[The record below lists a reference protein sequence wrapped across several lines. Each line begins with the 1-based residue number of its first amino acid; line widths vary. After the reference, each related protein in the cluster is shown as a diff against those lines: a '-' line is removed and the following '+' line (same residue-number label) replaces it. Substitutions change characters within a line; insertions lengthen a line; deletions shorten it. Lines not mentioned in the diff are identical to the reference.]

1 MDWTPP
7 VKLKPCQRG
16 ARAAAVR
23 SPPAGRNL
31 LIFTAAIAAMSLAG
45 AAFAAP
51 TGAVPVNI
59 IPTPLSVEAEAGA
72 PVRIDAGTVIVASP
86 NGAEHRI
93 AVDFASLVAR
103 TRGLR
108 LHLASRAAAGH
119 SAILFRGVTLRGK
132 TAAES
137 YDLTIGQRQVV
148 IAAATDAGQ
157 LYGAASLWQLMT
169 PDAAKG
175 PVTLQPTHIH
185 DAPRFAWRGLMLDSA
200 RHYQSPAFIKKL
212 IDVMALHKLNVL
224 HWHLTDDQAWRLEI
238 KKYPKLTQVGGWR
251 VPAGAAAPA
260 DIDPKT
266 GKPRLYGGV
275 YTQTQVR
282 EIVAYAAARNIT
294 VVPEIEMPGHAL
306 SAILAY
312 PELGSAGPA
321 PASIQS
327 DYGVFPWLYN
337 TDDHTFAVLDDVLTE
352 VLALFPSPYIHVGGD
367 EAVKDQWKA
376 SPTIQAK
383 MKSLGITS
391 EDEMQSWFTHRI
403 ADFLTAHGRKL
414 IGWDEIL
421 DNAPLPPGATV
432 MSWRGIDG
440 AIAAAKA
447 GHDTVLAPAPW
458 LYFDNRQSARPE
470 EPPGRGAVIDLK
482 TVYMFDPEPA
492 ALTDDQRR
500 HIVGV
505 QANVWTEHIR
515 TEDRVETMLFPRV
528 AAIAETAWS
537 PQSARGWDG
546 FANRVPAMLDR
557 YKALGVKADDAAV
570 AVRIAASPAS
580 AGQGQATLS
589 TQFGLGEIRYTT
601 DGSAPTMAS
610 MLYTAPLALPLP
622 THLKAAAFKD
632 GAAISPVTAQVIDAL
647 TIRHRTSQ
655 QLNLCTNGL
664 DLNLE
669 DDGPIKGPRAAFLVD
684 IMNPC
689 WIYPKAEMTGIKSLS
704 ISVGQIPFNFQIGA
718 DRAKIALRP
727 PHTPD
732 GELEVRDGCT
742 GPVIAALPLAAA
754 VKTTGVTTLS
764 ASLAAPLTGPHDLC
778 FSFTARSVDPIS
790 VVNWVQLTPAD
801 AGKPGA

>member
-1 MDWTPP
+1 MRRPRAGISLLP
-7 VKLKPCQRG
+7 VL
-16 ARAAAVR
+16 
-23 SPPAGRNL
+23 
-31 LIFTAAIAAMSLAG
+31 T
-45 AAFAAP
+45 AAFAAFGL
-51 TGAVPVNI
+51 TGGALAAPSVNI
-59 IPTPLSVEAEAGA
+59 IPEPLSVETPASAA
-72 PVRIDAGTVIVASP
+72 PVRVDGRTIIVAPS
-86 NGAEHRI
+86 GAAGRRL
-93 AVDFASLVAR
+93 ADDFAGLVAR
-103 TRGLR
+103 TRGLKLR
-108 LHLASRAAAGH
+108 IASHAIAGH
-119 SAILFRGVTLRGK
+119 AAIVFVRATGAGQPR
-132 TAAES
+132 ES
-137 YDLTIGQRQVV
+137 YDLAIGDGRATIS
-148 IAAATDAGQ
+148 APTDAGL

-169 PDAAKG
+169 PDGRKG
-175 PVTLQPTHIH
+175 AVTLQAVRIH
-185 DAPRFAWRGLMLDSA
+185 DAPRFAWRGLMIDSA

-238 KKYPKLTQVGGWR
+238 KKYPLLTKVGGWR
-251 VPAGAAAPA
+251 VPAGAAAQG

-266 GKPRLYGGV
+266 GRPRLYGGV
-275 YTQTQVR
+275 YTQAQVR

-294 VVPEIEMPGHAL
+294 IVPEIEMPGHAL

-312 PELGSAGPA
+312 PELGSAGKA

-327 DYGVFPWLYN
+327 DWGVFPWLYN

-352 VLALFPSPYIHVGGD
+352 VMALFPSAYIHVGGD

-376 SPTIQAK
+376 SPKIQAR
-383 MKSLGITS
+383 MKALGITS
-391 EDEMQSWFTHRI
+391 EDELQSWFTHRI

-440 AIAAAKA
+440 AIATAKA

-458 LYFDNRQSARPE
+458 LYFDNRQSARAE

-482 TVYMFDPEPA
+482 TVYTFDPEPSV
-492 ALTDDQRR
+492 LSEEQRR

-546 FANRVPAMLDR
+546 FSGRLPAMLDR
-557 YKALGVKADDAAV
+557 YKALGVNADDAAV
-570 AVRIAASPAS
+570 AVRIEAAPGT
-580 AGQGQATLS
+580 AGHAQARLA

-601 DGSAPTMAS
+601 DGSAPTAGS
-610 MLYTAPLALPLP
+610 TLYAAPIAVPLP
-622 THLKAAAFKD
+622 TKLKAAAFVN
-632 GAAISPVTAQVIDAL
+632 GEAISPVSEQLIDAL
-647 TIRHRTSQ
+647 TVRHKVSQ
-655 QLNLCTNGL
+655 QLSLCTNAL

-669 DDGPIKGPRAAFLVD
+669 DDGPVKGPRAVFLVD

-689 WIYPKAEMTGIKSLS
+689 WIYPKADMTGIAGLS
-704 ISVGQIPFNFQIGA
+704 VGVGQIPFNFQIGA
-718 DRAKIALRP
+718 DRAKIVLRP
-727 PHTPD
+727 PHSPD

-742 GPVIAALPLAAA
+742 GPVVATLPLAPAMRN
-754 VKTTGVTTLS
+754 TGVTK
-764 ASLAAPLTGPHDLC
+764 LATAITPMTGAHDLC
-778 FSFTARSVDPIS
+778 FSFTARSVDPMS
-790 VVNWVQLTPAD
+790 VIGWVQLVPSD
-801 AGKPGA
+801 AAKPGA

>member
-1 MDWTPP
+1 M
-7 VKLKPCQRG
+7 
-16 ARAAAVR
+16 R
-23 SPPAGRNL
+23 SPRAGRAL
-31 LIFTAAIAAMSLAG
+31 LLFTAALSAIGLTG
-45 AAFAAP
+45 AASAAP
-51 TGAVPVNI
+51 PNSIAPNI
-59 IPTPLSVEAEAGA
+59 IPAPLSVEAEAGP
-72 PVRIDAGTVIVASP
+72 PVRIDSGTVIVAQP
-86 NGAEHRI
+86 GPAGHKR
-93 AVDFASLVAR
+93 AADFANLVAR
-103 TRGLR
+103 TRGLKLR
-108 LHLASRAAAGH
+108 LAAHASPGH
-119 SAILFRGVTLRGK
+119 AAILFRAATIREK
-132 TAAES
+132 TGEG

-157 LYGAASLWQLMT
+157 IYGAASLWQLMT

-175 PVTLQPTHIH
+175 AITLQPMHIH

-238 KKYPKLTQVGGWR
+238 KKYPKLTEVGGWR
-251 VPAGAAAPA
+251 VPAGAAAEA

-266 GKPRLYGGV
+266 GQPRLYGGV
-275 YTQTQVR
+275 YTQAQAR

-312 PELGSAGPA
+312 PELGSTGSA

-337 TDDHTFAVLDDVLTE
+337 TDDHTFAVLDDVLAE
-352 VLALFPSPYIHVGGD
+352 VLAIFPSAYIHVGGD

-376 SPTIQAK
+376 SPTVQAK

-421 DNAPLPPGATV
+421 DHAPLPPGATV

-440 AIAAAKA
+440 AIATAKA

-458 LYFDNRQSARPE
+458 LYFDNRQSARAE
-470 EPPGRGAVIDLK
+470 EPPGRGTVIDLK
-482 TVYMFDPEPA
+482 MVYTFDPAPSV
-492 ALTDDQRR
+492 LTEDQRR

-537 PQSARGWDG
+537 PQSARGWGG
-546 FANRVPAMLDR
+546 FTDRLPAMLDR

-570 AVRIAASPAS
+570 AVRIAASPGD
-580 AGQGQATLS
+580 AGQTQVALT

-601 DGSAPTMAS
+601 SGSTPTAAS
-610 MLYTAPLALPLP
+610 SLYTAPLTLQLPARV
-622 THLKAAAFKD
+622 KAAAFKD
-632 GAAISPVTAQVIDAL
+632 GAAISPVAEQVIDAL
-647 TIRHRTSQ
+647 SIRHKTSQ
-655 QLNLCTNGL
+655 QLNLCTNAL

-689 WIYPKAEMTGIKSLS
+689 WVYPKADMTGIASLS
-704 ISVGQIPFNFQIGA
+704 VSVGQIPFNFQIGA

-727 PHTPD
+727 PHTPG

-742 GPVIAALPLAAA
+742 GPVIATLPLAAA
-754 VKTTGVTTLS
+754 VKNTGVTTLS
-764 ASLAAPLTGPHDLC
+764 APVAPLSGPHDLC
-778 FSFTARSVDPIS
+778 FSFTAKSVDPMS